1 MKKQLNVSICLCTR
15 DRPVMLSKALR
26 SIISQ
31 EIFSNWNI
39 SIVVANNSLN
49 HQPTNVIDEIQ
60 RDSKFPIHLIN
71 EETLGIPFARNA
83 ACEKALS
90 LNAEWIIFM
99 DDDEEALPGWLK
111 AYDLAL
117 QRYQSDVFTGPVE
130 YIFPGEHEKWLKNE
144 NKNLGLDGRQLFSA
158 ATNNVMFSTKLLT
171 GHPPLRFDTNMALTG
186 GSDTD
191 FFTRYAH
198 HGGKIIAVSNAIVRE
213 YVTENR
219 TRLVWRLKR
228 QMQSS
233 SNRVYTSKK
242 LYPKSHIL
250 LNSSKEIFNR
260 LINGS
265 IRVITS
271 PLHLPDGYYASKRSF
286 YHGLRHYAKAY
297 GVICGL
303 LNKHYHQ
310 YKTTDGC

>member
-1 MKKQLNVSICLCTR
+1 
-15 DRPVMLSKALR
+15 MLSKALR

-39 SIVVANNSLN
+39 TIVVANNSL
-49 HQPTNVIDEIQ
+49 HHEPTKVINEIQ
-60 RDSKFPIHLIN
+60 KDSNYPIHLIN
-71 EETLGIPFARNA
+71 VQTLGIPFARNA
-83 ACEKALS
+83 CCEKALNLKS
-90 LNAEWIIFM
+90 EWVMFM

-130 YIFPGEHEKWLKNE
+130 YIFPGKHEKWLANV
-144 NKNLGLDGRQLFSA
+144 NKKLGQDGRQLFSA

-171 GHPPLRFDTNMALTG
+171 SHPPLRFDTTMALTG
-186 GSDTD
+186 GSDSD
-191 FFTRYAH
+191 FFSRYVH
-198 HGGKIIAVSNAIVRE
+198 QGGKIVAVSNAIVRE
-213 YVTENR
+213 YVMENR
-219 TRLVWRLKR
+219 TRLAWRLKR

-242 LYPKSHIL
+242 LHPKSHIL
-250 LNSSKEIFNR
+250 INSSKEVFSR
-260 LINGS
+260 LFNGS
-265 IRVITS
+265 IRLLTS
-271 PLHLPDGYYASKRSF
+271 PLHLHDGYYAAKRSF
-286 YHGLRHYAKAY
+286 YHGLRHYAKAF